1 MGSWRRILVSLV
13 VAALAVG
20 ATACGSSEEP
30 DLENGKRLFTGEGI
44 KRKGY
49 QPCGACHA
57 LARANTTNTAGP
69 DLDEAFATARRD
81 GMNEETFQGIIHD
94 QIDAPRKNSSMP
106 ADLVTGDDAR
116 DVAAYIASVAGEPG
130 DDRGRL
136 AAIGRPQNTK
146 PIPAEGG
153 VLTMPADESG
163 ATRFA
168 STNATAEAGS
178 LEIVMPNPSGSPHN
192 IALAGGEAGQVVG
205 QGGESRI
212 EVNLKPGEY
221 EYLCTVPG
229 HADGGMKGTL
239 KVE

>member
-1 MGSWRRILVSLV
+1 MGSWRRIFVLLL
-13 VAALAVG
+13 AAVLAVG
-20 ATACGSSEEP
+20 ASACGNEEP
-30 DLENGKRLFTGEGI
+30 DLENGKRLFTGEGVN
-44 KRKGY
+44 RKGY

-81 GMNEETFQGIIHD
+81 GMNEQTFQGVIHD
-94 QIDAPRKNSSMP
+94 QINSPRKNSSMP

-116 DVAAYIASVAGEPG
+116 DVAAYIASVAGEAG
-130 DDRGRL
+130 EDKGLL
-136 AAIGRPQNTK
+136 ADIGRPQNTK

-153 VLTMPADESG
+153 VLTMPAAESG

-168 STNATAEAGS
+168 STNATAEAGQ

-192 IALAGGEAGQVVG
+192 IALAGGEVGAVVG
-205 QGGESRI
+205 QGGESKI
-212 EVNLKPGEY
+212 SVDLKPGEY